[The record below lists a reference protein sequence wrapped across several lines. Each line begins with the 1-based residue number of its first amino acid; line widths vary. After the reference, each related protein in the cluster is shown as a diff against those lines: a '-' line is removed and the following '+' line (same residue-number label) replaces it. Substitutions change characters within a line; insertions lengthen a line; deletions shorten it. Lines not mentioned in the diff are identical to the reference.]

1 MPYIAHM
8 QYIHHTHT
16 TCNESSFGQGVTR
29 RQHALED
36 LRAAEKQPTKNDTT
50 KMLLDHFRHSL
61 RMDGIYSLNVS
72 PKSAICTMASKLQH
86 QPVRTI
92 FDDNEPTQL
101 ALENIE
107 GWDIEDESSLVSHTR
122 MWYFRVVHA
131 NPSAHNRMH
140 RTSDTLGDC
149 VHHQTVHCPVT
160 L

>member
-1 MPYIAHM
+1 MARKAAL
-8 QYIHHTHT
+8 
-16 TCNESSFGQGVTR
+16 VTVLSLVP
-29 RQHALED
+29 AEEAGGEAAPAED
-36 LRAAEKQPTKNDTT
+36 EPEELAADEVLVVS

-72 PKSAICTMASKLQH
+72 PNSAICTMASKLQH

-92 FDDNEPTQL
+92 FDNNEPTQL
-101 ALENIE
+101 ALENIA
-107 GWDIEDESSLVSHTR
+107 GWVIEDDSSLVSRTC

-149 VHHQTVHCPVT
+149 VHHQTVHSPVT